1 MDDLF
6 KTQKNEQKGKQKN
19 YTKKDG
25 VFYFNL
31 SDGRQWCPSRQNRG
45 TVYNYQEESL
55 KDYKNII
62 YKTLDFVAIDFET
75 ATKKEQMP
83 CQIGIIVV
91 RNGKVDERIE
101 RYIQPPNNIYS
112 KQCTKIHGITPSKT
126 EHELSF
132 SEVWEEI
139 KQYFDGEFIVMH
151 NASFDITVLEKALD
165 YYELEYPSI
174 IGYSCTC
181 ELFNKM
187 SLDKACKMF
196 DIKLDNHHN
205 GLCDAEACA
214 YLYLS
219 FVNNTP
225 PKYSID
231 EIDKINETN
240 IVEKEDIE
248 QLSFFSEQYKGHER
262 LKGDILQKDLSGAD
276 PKNPFYDRKVVI
288 TGVFSQSRQELGL
301 VLKSMGAD
309 INTGITKKTTYVLI
323 GEDAGEKKLEK
334 LEKLIHDGFNIRKLY
349 QKDIDSILL
358 GDWEGYYADKE
369 IKKDL
374 DFTIEH
380 YNKHHILF
388 ENDKNIIASKELFY
402 GKGIAGNFDLFNQIT
417 GNLGAAGDN
426 EIYPETNICILSDS
440 TISKLKKGEKD
451 ETILYIQ
458 DFYNN
463 NKSITFDLKFILEA
477 EILRF
482 CKERCMKCGDKITME
497 LYEKYMDTITPVPT

>member
-1 MDDLF
+1 M
-6 KTQKNEQKGKQKN
+6 TVNEPEF
-19 YTKKDG
+19 D
-25 VFYFNL
+25 
-31 SDGRQWCPSRQNRG
+31 
-45 TVYNYQEESL
+45 
-55 KDYKNII
+55 
-62 YKTLDFVAIDFET
+62 
-75 ATKKEQMP
+75 
-83 CQIGIIVV
+83 
-91 RNGKVDERIE
+91 
-101 RYIQPPNNIYS
+101 
-112 KQCTKIHGITPSKT
+112 
-126 EHELSF
+126 
-132 SEVWEEI
+132 EVWQEI
-139 KQYFDGEFIVMH
+139 KEYIEGEFLVAH
-151 NASFDITVLEKALD
+151 NASFDIPALENILNYYWLDLPVLKG
-165 YYELEYPSI
+165 YMCTKNIYE
-174 IGYSCTC
+174 G
-181 ELFNKM
+181 N
-187 SLDKACKMF
+187 SLDVACRMF
-196 DIKLDNHHN
+196 EIELSDHHD
-205 GLCDAEACA
+205 GCCDACACA
-214 YLYLS
+214 ELYLAYI
-219 FVNNTP
+219 NGETP
-225 PKYSID
+225 KHNKEGI
-231 EIDKINETN
+231 KKRKVTQLN
-240 IVEKEDIE
+240 IFDSDFLESHKP
-248 QLSFFSEQYKGHER
+248 LR
-262 LKGDILQKDLSGAD
+262 GDILQKDLSGAD

-288 TGVFSQSRQELGL
+288 TGVFSQGRQELGL
-301 VLKSMGAD
+301 ALKSMGAD

-482 CKERCMKCGDKITME
+482 CKERCMKCGDEITME
-497 LYEKYMDTITPVPT
+497 LYEKYMDTITLAPS